1 MGIPFQTF
9 QGSNCS
15 NGSGGLTM
23 SGVIGKLT
31 SESRG
36 THEKGTGQFWESSAQ
51 ADDQSI
57 RAIRM
62 DGLVFFGRA
71 KDFREPAA
79 KPCFSL
85 RQAVELCRV
94 VGLF

>member
-1 MGIPFQTF
+1 MRSVQAVYDNSSSEFKFKSMGIPFQTF

-31 SESRG
+31 SENRG

-51 ADDQSI
+51 ADDQST
-57 RAIRM
+57 RAIAWT
-62 DGLVFFGRA
+62 G
-71 KDFREPAA
+71 
-79 KPCFSL
+79 
-85 RQAVELCRV
+85 
-94 VGLF
+94 